1 MEKRRTFIKHAGM
14 AAGALILPGMTPEY
28 EVPSKKTKNRKK
40 MPLTLRFR
48 PYDLKLKHVFTIA
61 TNSRT
66 TTPDILT
73 ELEWN
78 GVVGYGEASLPPY
91 LTENQD
97 SVSKF
102 LSSLDLSGFTD
113 PFLMEDI
120 QDHVDHS
127 AEGNYAAKAAFD
139 IALHDLVGKLI
150 GQPWYKMWGLNPAK
164 TPVTSFTIGID
175 TPEVV
180 RQKVREAGEFKILK
194 VKLGRDNDKEMVET
208 IRSVTNVPICADANQ
223 GWTDRQQALEMCQW
237 LAGKGVVFVEQP
249 MPKTAKE
256 DLAWLT
262 WQSPLPI
269 IGDEGVQTLADVV
282 PASHIYSGINIKLMK
297 CGGLRAARKM
307 ITLARALNMKVMI
320 GCMTETSCAVSAAA
334 QLSPLVDWAD
344 LDGNLLIS
352 NDIYEGSKVENG
364 KIILSS
370 NPGIGIIPLKNK

>member
-1 MEKRRTFIKHAGM
+1 MMNNRRDFFKTAGL
-14 AAGALILPGMTPEY
+14 AAGAFAFSGIVPGCSNLSE
-28 EVPSKKTKNRKK
+28 KTKNWKE

-48 PYDLKLKHVFTIA
+48 PYELKLRHVFTLA
-61 TNSRT
+61 TSSRK

-78 GVVGYGEASLPPY
+78 GIIGYGEASLPPY
-91 LTENQD
+91 LAENQD

-102 LSSLDLSGFTD
+102 LSQLDLTKFTN

-120 QDHVDHS
+120 QDYVDNS
-127 AEGNYAAKAAFD
+127 IPGNYAAKAAFD
-139 IALHDLVGKLI
+139 IALHDLTGKLI
-150 GQPWYKMWGLNPAK
+150 GQPWFKMWGLNPEK

-180 RQKVREAGEFKILK
+180 RQKVKEAEEFKILK
-194 VKLGRDNDKEMVET
+194 VKLGRDTDKEMVET
-208 IRSVTNVPICADANQ
+208 IRSITNVPICADANQ
-223 GWTDRQQALEMCQW
+223 GWTDKQKALDMCHW

-249 MPKTAKE
+249 MPKTAKD
-256 DLAWLT
+256 DLVWLT
-262 WQSPLPI
+262 QNSPLPI
-269 IGDEGVQTLADVV
+269 IGDEGVQTLEDVV

-307 ITLARALNMKVMI
+307 ITLARALNLKVMI

-352 NDIYEGSKVENG
+352 NDLFEGSKVVNG
-364 KIILSS
+364 KVTLSEH
-370 NPGIGIIPLKNK
+370 PGIGIIPL